1 MDANQVTLMRG
12 ASFVKLLTSVIRK
25 LHDTGLKKDML
36 EQIIY
41 PYFVNFGGISS
52 KTFLDEKLSDMQKTF

>member
-25 LHDTGLKKDML
+25 LHDSGVEKNIL
-36 EQIIY
+36 EQIVF

-52 KTFLDEKLSDMQKTF
+52 KAFLDEKF